1 MRTCQRWSCPLSIM
15 ILDIDHFKKFNDSYG
30 HAAGDLVLV
39 ELVKMADLSTR
50 EIDVIGRLG
59 GEEFAV
65 VLPGL
70 GEKEAFDVANR
81 LRSVVENMQVHY
93 EQQLLQMTI
102 SIGVATLQPS
112 ELNTPLEQLM
122 KQADECLYHA
132 KAHGRNCVIAS
143 Q

>member
-1 MRTCQRWSCPLSIM
+1 
-15 ILDIDHFKKFNDSYG
+15 
-30 HAAGDLVLV
+30 
-39 ELVKMADLSTR
+39 MADLSTR

-93 EQQLLQMTI
+93 ELQLLQMTI

-132 KAHGRNCVIAS
+132 KAHGRNCVIVS